1 MRYDILTETKTEGK
15 IMSLNYN
22 VQEHLIIDLDRAGA
36 AGSAVWEALVQQVR
50 ALEDLLDEDEV
61 CIYRLEL
68 WADGE
73 PVPVDRKIS
82 CAGLCRALKGARR
95 MEMVLRFNSIWR
107 GTDAVYDDALPFDL
121 TETAAQLTDE
131 ELDGIFCSV
140 WIQLEDNGELGRL
153 VAIGRR
159 GDTVYRDEIGPREV
173 DAFPAG
179 HWESLCTILIVQ
191 PEEPLTPE
199 ELTRAEQA
207 CRRLITAEN
216 SCNLDVKDG
225 SLAFFLDYVLLSGQQ
240 DWLRLKAG
248 MDAVCDIVED
258 VGMDI
263 KLVDD
268 SGPDVRL
275 LVVGPQLDG
284 SDCFGL
290 YAIPEA

>member
-1 MRYDILTETKTEGK
+1 
-15 IMSLNYN
+15 MSLNYN

-36 AGSAVWEALVQQVR
+36 AGSAVWEALVEQVR

-82 CAGLCRALKGARR
+82 CAGLGQALKGARR
-95 MEMVLRFNSIWR
+95 MEMVLRFNSTWR

-121 TETAAQLTDE
+121 TETAAQLT
-131 ELDGIFCSV
+131 
-140 WIQLEDNGELGRL
+140 
-153 VAIGRR
+153 
-159 GDTVYRDEIGPREV
+159 
-173 DAFPAG
+173 
-179 HWESLCTILIVQ
+179 
-191 PEEPLTPE
+191 
-199 ELTRAEQA
+199 RAEQA
-207 CRRLITAEN
+207 CRRLITTER
-216 SCNLDVKDG
+216 SCNLNVEDG
-225 SLAFFLDYVLLSGQQ
+225 KLAFFLNYVLLSGQE

-248 MDAVCDIVED
+248 MDAVCDIVGG

-275 LVVGPQLDG
+275 LVVDPQLDG

>member
-1 MRYDILTETKTEGK
+1 
-15 IMSLNYN
+15 MSLNYN

-36 AGSAVWEALVQQVR
+36 AGSAVWEALVEQVR

-82 CAGLCRALKGARR
+82 CAGLGQALKGARR
-95 MEMVLRFNSIWR
+95 MEMVLRFNSTWR

-131 ELDGIFCSV
+131 ELDGIFCSA
-140 WIQLEDNGELGRL
+140 WIQLEDYGELGRL

-159 GDTVYRDEIGPREV
+159 GDTVYRCEIGPREV

-179 HWESLCTILIVQ
+179 HWEPLCTILDVQ

-199 ELTRAEQA
+199 ELARAEQA
-207 CRRLITAEN
+207 CRKLMTAEN
-216 SCNLDVKDG
+216 SCNLIVKG
-225 SLAFFLDYVLLSGQQ
+225 GNLSFFLNYVLLSGQE

-248 MDAVCDIVED
+248 MDAVCDIVGG

-275 LVVGPQLDG
+275 LVVDPQLDG